1 MGGAVVRTSVRTT
14 QPNTA
19 LATTEIRRATTEI
32 RRATTEIRRARPC
45 EHELRGDDTDAT
57 ELERSRRGRS
67 GDGTDA
73 TELER
78 SMVGLSMRVLRE
90 DDAD

>member
-19 LATTEIRRATTEI
+19 LATTEI